1 MTAPSSR
8 VYVQAQRRNALRLRS
23 AQGRTHHRPPPRRLR
38 DRRSRRTRLLETSLL
53 LGLATGVVLLM
64 LSAWMT
70 MAHLAR

>member
-1 MTAPSSR
+1 MTAPVRSR
-8 VYVQAQRRNALRLRS
+8 YVDAQRRNALRLRS
-23 AQGRTHHRPPPRRLR
+23 AQGRTRHRPPPRRLR
-38 DRRSRRTRLLETSLL
+38 DSRSRRTRILEASLL